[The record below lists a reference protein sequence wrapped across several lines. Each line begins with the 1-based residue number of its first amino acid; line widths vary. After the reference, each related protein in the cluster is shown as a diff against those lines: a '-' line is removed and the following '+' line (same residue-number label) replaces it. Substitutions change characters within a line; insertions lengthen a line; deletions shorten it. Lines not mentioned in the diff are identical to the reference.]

1 MKNNITLMF
10 TLVILLN
17 LVIYSQIKQANFSK
31 NNTDINFK
39 IGIVDG
45 SIENGIC
52 LRTKNGSLS
61 KNESVS
67 IIMSLDEFPQK
78 VYSANIVRKLS
89 KSCSRRNSET
99 FDKNKG
105 KNYYYLLKFTDK
117 KTNEFEIIYGLA
129 VIKSKKQIQLKN
141 NFAVIDLDGDGN
153 MNYFRKCANSEGTI
167 FTVWSGKPLQ
177 SKRIW
182 SSYYYVDYDT
192 QANCKKA
199 DWR

>member
-1 MKNNITLMF
+1 MKNNITLIF
-10 TLVILLN
+10 ALIILLN
-17 LVIYSQIKQANFSK
+17 LVVYPQTKKTKFNKSTN
-31 NNTDINFK
+31 DINSK

-61 KNESVS
+61 KNENVS
-67 IIMSLDEFPQK
+67 IIISLDEFPQQ
-78 VYSANIVRKLS
+78 VYSANIIKKLS
-89 KSCSRRNSET
+89 KSCSRHNSET

-105 KNYYYLLKFTDK
+105 KNHYYLLKFTDK
-117 KTNEFEIIYGLA
+117 KPNQSEIIYGLA
-129 VIKSKKQIQLKN
+129 VIQSKQQIQVKN
-141 NFAVIDLDGDGN
+141 KFAVIDLDGDGN

-167 FTVWSGKPLQ
+167 FTIWSGKPLQ

-192 QANCKKA
+192 EANCKKA